1 MDAGDLR
8 SRSELRSRCLVTD
21 GYLEDDAVVVGA
33 DVLPI
38 DATPFVAY
46 GWAAQMTRLPIVD
59 ALAAAPVLVLQVV
72 TFSPVVVANVLIVV
86 MVILVI
92 VMGLLVV
99 MILIVVMV
107 LRDGNATRES
117 DRQCRRTEDSTHIS
131 HAEFPPEDK
140 IPMNGWMLFGG
151 RNLGGALCSG

>member
-1 MDAGDLR
+1 
-8 SRSELRSRCLVTD
+8 VTD

-72 TFSPVVVANVLIVV
+72 TFSPVVVANILVV
-86 MVILVI
+86 VVVVLVI
-92 VMGLLVV
+92 VMGLLVA

-107 LRDGNATRES
+107 LGDGDAAGECKSKGRS
-117 DRQCRRTEDSTHIS
+117 YEDGTH
-131 HAEFPPEDK
+131 
-140 IPMNGWMLFGG
+140 
-151 RNLGGALCSG
+151 